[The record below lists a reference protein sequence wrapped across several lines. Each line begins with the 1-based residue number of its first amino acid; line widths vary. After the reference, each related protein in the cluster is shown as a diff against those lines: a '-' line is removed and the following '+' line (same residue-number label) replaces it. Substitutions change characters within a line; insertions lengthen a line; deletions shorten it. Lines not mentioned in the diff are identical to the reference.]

1 MKMQSKPTL
10 SAIPQ
15 LLFLPH
21 AHFGDDISSE
31 HFAGFNVIA
40 IGALNYLM
48 R

>member
-1 MKMQSKPTL
+1 MQSKPTL
-10 SAIPQ
+10 NAIPQ

-40 IGALNYLM
+40 IRVLNYLM

>member
-1 MKMQSKPTL
+1 MQSKPTL
-10 SAIPQ
+10 SAMPQ

-21 AHFGDDISSE
+21 AHFGDDFSST

-40 IGALNYLM
+40 IGVLNYLM